1 MAGIFCLRRGQ
12 WTPVKEIV
20 GLAGWADDLALE
32 DVAGGISA
40 HDQIDDE
47 LGRWSST
54 AGSQELAE
62 RLVAGGM
69 SAAAV
74 AAPAAVTENPQLLAR
89 QFFEAVEQPV
99 VGPYTFPALAF
110 QVRGLPGRWLR
121 SAPPTL
127 GQHNF
132 EVLQGWLA

>member
-89 QFFEAVEQPV
+89 QF
-99 VGPYTFPALAF
+99 LK
-110 QVRGLPGRWLR
+110 RW
-121 SAPPTL
+121 SNPSSVPTRFR
-127 GQHNF
+127 H
-132 EVLQGWLA
+132 